1 MSMLILKFQDVEN
14 DNKNKMWRSQKH
26 FHQIL
31 KTISEREA
39 ALNSKP
45 NIITHEGNK
54 KDGLSLTPPG
64 AEPRM
69 GNKDT
74 DKDLPN

>member
-1 MSMLILKFQDVEN
+1 M
-14 DNKNKMWRSQKH
+14 SQKH

-31 KTISEREA
+31 KTISEREIT
-39 ALNSKP
+39 LNSKP
-45 NIITHEGNK
+45 TIITHEGNK
-54 KDGLSLTPPG
+54 KDDSPITPPG

-74 DKDLPN
+74 DKDLPD